1 MSQIVKQALAA
12 AALTVLAAT
21 MAAAQAP
28 PAPVLM
34 GGPPV
39 QPLPVAQ
46 PPRQPLRV
54 NLPVPQFNGS
64 GELFV
69 QPNVGASAA
78 PPTPAPAPLDPISSF
93 FGVQQATMQGV
104 EPLPAP
110 TSSQPWMPGEATQQ
124 PLLSGPNLPDG
135 LFSGEPSDLF
145 GDQPLIPWDDMRA
158 ISSRPISPTG
168 DPGLGRERVMFAPF
182 EIDITQTF
190 GNFTFRTD
198 AAYNLTKPDR
208 AEYFWARPGRGP
220 KLPETGVG
228 YQDFHLRMEN
238 GGPSFSLATDIPIRL
253 LNPDVNGNNGG
264 IGDIQLT
271 QKTVLM
277 NGSRWQMTQILR
289 TIFNSGNAR
298 KGLGTGHVAM
308 EPGLLAR
315 YKWSDLTYI
324 HSELELRFPI
334 AGDPIYSGPALTW
347 GLGVSTVWYETD
359 TFALMPT
366 LEFVNIWILDG
377 QYTPLGIPV
386 PVDIKGDGIF
396 NLGPGLRSVWDTG
409 GDMGV
414 LEFGVN
420 SMLSVGSNGW
430 YDALIRMDMRFVF

>member
-1 MSQIVKQALAA
+1 MSQIVTNVVI
-12 AALTVLAAT
+12 AALMAVLAVST
-21 MAAAQAP
+21 AAGQGP
-28 PAPVLM
+28 PAPVLT

-39 QPLPVAQ
+39 QPLPVGQ
-46 PPRQPLRV
+46 PVRQPLRV
-54 NLPVPQFNGS
+54 NLPTPQFNSS

-69 QPNVGASAA
+69 QPNVAVPAIQPA
-78 PPTPAPAPLDPISSF
+78 PPAPAPGPISSF
-93 FGVQQATMQGV
+93 FGIQPAAMQTA

-110 TSSQPWMPGEATQQ
+110 ALSAPFAISEPGPAPQFA
-124 PLLSGPNLPDG
+124 PSLPDG
-135 LFSGEPSDLF
+135 LLSGEPSDLF

-168 DPGLGRERVMFAPF
+168 EPGLGRERVMYAPF
-182 EIDITQTF
+182 EIDITQAF
-190 GNFTFRTD
+190 GNFLFRTD

-208 AEYFWARPGRGP
+208 SEFFWARPGRGP

-228 YQDFHLRMEN
+228 YQDFHFRMEN

-271 QKTVLM
+271 QKTVMM
-277 NGSRWQMTQILR
+277 NGSRWQLTQILR

-315 YKWSDLTYI
+315 YKWSDLTYL
-324 HSELELRFPI
+324 HGELEMRFPLG
-334 AGDPIYSGPALTW
+334 GDPVYSGPALTW

-377 QYTPLGIPV
+377 QYTPIGIPS

-396 NLGPGLRSVWDTG
+396 NLGPGLRTVWDTG

-430 YDALIRMDMRFVF
+430 YDALIRTDMRFVF

>member
-1 MSQIVKQALAA
+1 MSQIVKQALATA
-12 AALTVLAAT
+12 VLTVLAAT
-21 MAAAQAP
+21 MAAGQGP

-39 QPLPVAQ
+39 QPLPAVQ
-46 PPRQPLRV
+46 HPRQPLRV
-54 NLPVPQFNGS
+54 NLPVPQINGS

-69 QPNVGASAA
+69 QPNVGGSA
-78 PPTPAPAPLDPISSF
+78 PQPAPAPAPVDPISSF
-93 FGVQQATMQGV
+93 FGIQQATLQGV

-110 TSSQPWMPGEATQQ
+110 AEATPQ
-124 PLLSGPNLPDG
+124 PFLSAPSLPEGLL
-135 LFSGEPSDLF
+135 SGEPSDLF
-145 GDQPLIPWDDMRA
+145 GDQPLVPWDDLRA

-168 DPGLGRERVMFAPF
+168 DPGLGRERVMYAPF

-190 GNFTFRTD
+190 GNFVFRTD

-228 YQDFHLRMEN
+228 YQDFHFRMEN

-298 KGLGTGHVAM
+298 KGLGTGHFAM

-315 YKWSDLTYI
+315 YKW
-324 HSELELRFPI
+324 
-334 AGDPIYSGPALTW
+334 
-347 GLGVSTVWYETD
+347 
-359 TFALMPT
+359 
-366 LEFVNIWILDG
+366 
-377 QYTPLGIPV
+377 
-386 PVDIKGDGIF
+386 
-396 NLGPGLRSVWDTG
+396 
-409 GDMGV
+409 
-414 LEFGVN
+414 
-420 SMLSVGSNGW
+420 
-430 YDALIRMDMRFVF
+430 